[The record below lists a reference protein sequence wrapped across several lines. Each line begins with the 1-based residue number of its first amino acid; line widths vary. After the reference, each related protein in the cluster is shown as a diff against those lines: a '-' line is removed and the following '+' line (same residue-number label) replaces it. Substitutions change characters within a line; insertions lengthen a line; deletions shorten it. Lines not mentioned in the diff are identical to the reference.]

1 MFKTN
6 NISLTNNKFKNIS
19 TSRKNIIYSTEE
31 EVYNNNDEH
40 PVPVKEKNININFNK
55 HSDNTLKK
63 ILNLN
68 PKTDIMISNH
78 KFKNIGNF
86 KLKNI
91 IIFTRVYTLFAAE
104 TFKKY
109 FEKCGITTNI
119 KVDSIENTDI
129 KNCYNDDSLF
139 YLLIGPQY
147 LFEECKTKKNDLIKL
162 PSNKYFIYEIEQFS
176 QQFNLNLMDE
186 YKHLTSEP
194 VFEFNYSILNFDYY
208 NSKSKIII
216 TPLIDDSN
224 IGKINLNKEID
235 ILFVGNISEYRTEII
250 DSIKERGYN
259 ITIVNR
265 KVGNELY
272 EIVKK
277 SKIIIN
283 IHYYKDSVF
292 EVFRIHDFLP
302 FDCNI
307 ISEPPENEKE
317 KYLINVYKDVVD
329 FFDSKDEMFKIIE
342 SNLNKKPNMIVR
354 KNFITSMNS
363 KNKALIN
370 FNILGSLL
378 VEKYSNLFH
387 KYVIR
392 LSNPN
397 TNIEYRVDNYL
408 PVINNNQLLCHLH
421 CKDISNFN
429 TIYRKYLVNL
439 KKYFN
444 IFITYTFGIV
454 NKEMLNLFNILKVS
468 EQGTHIGSKF
478 CFLDFIDKTNI
489 EYSHI
494 LFLHDALE
502 VNFQNKYFEIID
514 EKYLPFTLNSIHE
527 DKDGIFPNLLT
538 GINSES
544 KDMLLNKIYIE
555 EILNYLNINNK
566 PNYFVKG
573 DCMVLSKRIV
583 NRVFLDNKNLFY
595 NILNNKNNNSFDL
608 NWVRWYY
615 KINQNLENTYNLYK
629 KNKLFGNNL
638 SNTFTN
644 SININNFDIN
654 TLASKPFTGNNYS
667 HSMIEYVFEK
677 IYLTVI
683 DSFEGGSYIT
693 TGTEKKRIEQ
703 EEIRIKKERLERVSQ
718 LENSLNLVI
727 EKISTMEYENSER
740 HKKIV
745 FDIDNQEKLIEI
757 NNNNFLNSHNNY
769 KIKTLEIINDDREK
783 EVSKKNKIY
792 SETSNDIKLSNEEI
806 NSENLKNDNEITR
819 IDREKNIVEEM
830 CKEIDEEI
838 ENEKNMEIERRKK
851 ESEWIEQ
858 EKLNEIERRKK
869 ESEWIEQERIN
880 EIQRRENEKIRI
892 KNEKALE
899 IKKRSDFEKNIRLQR
914 KLEKERRAREDDRFL
929 REELIEVDR
938 IPIQDKRIENL
949 KIKAL
954 KKIPLEDERLDN
966 LEKDEQTR
974 ILREKQRIDKRKSDE
989 EINRPKRKKSIDEL
1003 YLQQSK
1009 KYKEKIN
1016 IINLKAE
1023 QKNKELKTIE
1033 EEIKNLNTLYND
1045 KFKAEEEKLDK
1056 ILENINIDYQN
1067 KLNHIE
1073 LLKSKEVEEEK
1084 IQNNILIEKKE
1095 PLLLE
1100 KNNIDIELSKLK
1112 NLLDGTYQKVDIEN
1126 YIKQNLSS
1134 ETLFHKYKLG
1144 LAYPKDK
1151 INYEVIQN
1159 NTSIEFKQRKYYAH
1173 LHCFDISRFN
1183 EIYGQ
1188 YIDKISQYFSLVITY
1203 SIGENTIDKI
1213 NSCVILK
1220 IPNKGM
1226 DIGAKFCA
1234 VAYLNDN
1241 KISHEYILFLH
1252 SKSNPDTRRKY
1263 FEPLINN
1270 LSDRFIEN
1278 INQNDGYFP
1287 DIEWEIVGDRLKWVS
1302 NNPEF
1307 KNHENTNWPERNLL
1321 YRNELLKYLGANNNT
1336 NHFIEGNCYI
1346 LSRNVIDNLY
1356 SDSNLYNIL
1365 NNETSFD
1372 YNWVS
1377 KAYNIPGNIYE
1388 VYKQF
1393 LKRKLA
1399 PRFKNNLSRDG
1410 YIEHVFERVVLNF
1423 CSNYKILKEIQYD
1436 SIKNLKEEDKILIIH
1451 TQYGLGNRLRAL
1463 ASAYSIC
1470 KIKNYKLIINWIP
1483 DNHCDCLIEELI
1495 DNVGNFGETIYKEI
1509 DINTIK
1515 NLKIY
1520 NYLETENGGKKDEYI
1535 DDKYNKIY
1543 VKSNSIL
1550 NNKYSFKY
1558 FENFLQ
1564 SLKWNNS
1571 INNLINS
1578 ISHIND
1584 YIGMHIRMEGGAN
1597 YTSQSYEKES
1607 NWTKNETELLFKYRE
1622 LSHINNFINQINN
1635 ILHKNPEQKFFIA
1648 TDMKSNYEKLIN
1660 IYGNDKIKILERNN
1674 YDRSKEQ
1681 LYYALADM
1689 ILLSRCNQFYGS
1701 TWSSFSE
1708 LVTYFQKDEVKK
1720 QNVFSNDFKLND
1732 INKYIDKTLLN
1743 LPILEG
1749 NSILLGCRNRLE
1761 NLLKV
1766 LKAIIHYPNIDEIV
1780 IVDWNSDEHLYKN
1793 KYIIDIRK
1801 KEPKIKIYTVA
1812 NVDKWTHTK
1821 VWNMGLLLSRYENI
1835 YKIDCEVIPNKDFIS
1850 QHKLNDN
1857 IFYHGHWVDPNTNKV
1872 KEPIRLQIVGSIFCK
1887 RKNLLAINLWNENI
1901 KTYGWEDSD
1910 LYNRLK
1916 KIINYKYIDDTEFNF
1931 IVDNDIN
1938 KNYYN
1943 EKEMLTP
1950 NMRIQKNR
1958 ILCDDYQIYTWN
1970 KYNLVSEFELVDSE
1984 NYIFKLIDVEY
1995 SLNEKFINK
2004 KILNDINKSLSD
2016 I

>member
-1 MFKTN
+1 
-6 NISLTNNKFKNIS
+6 
-19 TSRKNIIYSTEE
+19 
-31 EVYNNNDEH
+31 
-40 PVPVKEKNININFNK
+40 
-55 HSDNTLKK
+55 
-63 ILNLN
+63 
-68 PKTDIMISNH
+68 
-78 KFKNIGNF
+78 
-86 KLKNI
+86 
-91 IIFTRVYTLFAAE
+91 
-104 TFKKY
+104 
-109 FEKCGITTNI
+109 
-119 KVDSIENTDI
+119 
-129 KNCYNDDSLF
+129 
-139 YLLIGPQY
+139 
-147 LFEECKTKKNDLIKL
+147 
-162 PSNKYFIYEIEQFS
+162 
-176 QQFNLNLMDE
+176 
-186 YKHLTSEP
+186 
-194 VFEFNYSILNFDYY
+194 
-208 NSKSKIII
+208 
-216 TPLIDDSN
+216 
-224 IGKINLNKEID
+224 
-235 ILFVGNISEYRTEII
+235 
-250 DSIKERGYN
+250 
-259 ITIVNR
+259 
-265 KVGNELY
+265 
-272 EIVKK
+272 
-277 SKIIIN
+277 
-283 IHYYKDSVF
+283 
-292 EVFRIHDFLP
+292 
-302 FDCNI
+302 
-307 ISEPPENEKE
+307 
-317 KYLINVYKDVVD
+317 
-329 FFDSKDEMFKIIE
+329 
-342 SNLNKKPNMIVR
+342 
-354 KNFITSMNS
+354 
-363 KNKALIN
+363 
-370 FNILGSLL
+370 
-378 VEKYSNLFH
+378 
-387 KYVIR
+387 
-392 LSNPN
+392 
-397 TNIEYRVDNYL
+397 
-408 PVINNNQLLCHLH
+408 
-421 CKDISNFN
+421 
-429 TIYRKYLVNL
+429 
-439 KKYFN
+439 
-444 IFITYTFGIV
+444 
-454 NKEMLNLFNILKVS
+454 
-468 EQGTHIGSKF
+468 
-478 CFLDFIDKTNI
+478 
-489 EYSHI
+489 
-494 LFLHDALE
+494 
-502 VNFQNKYFEIID
+502 
-514 EKYLPFTLNSIHE
+514 
-527 DKDGIFPNLLT
+527 
-538 GINSES
+538 
-544 KDMLLNKIYIE
+544 
-555 EILNYLNINNK
+555 
-566 PNYFVKG
+566 
-573 DCMVLSKRIV
+573 
-583 NRVFLDNKNLFY
+583 
-595 NILNNKNNNSFDL
+595 
-608 NWVRWYY
+608 
-615 KINQNLENTYNLYK
+615 
-629 KNKLFGNNL
+629 
-638 SNTFTN
+638 
-644 SININNFDIN
+644 
-654 TLASKPFTGNNYS
+654 
-667 HSMIEYVFEK
+667 
-677 IYLTVI
+677 
-683 DSFEGGSYIT
+683 
-693 TGTEKKRIEQ
+693 
-703 EEIRIKKERLERVSQ
+703 
-718 LENSLNLVI
+718 
-727 EKISTMEYENSER
+727 
-740 HKKIV
+740 
-745 FDIDNQEKLIEI
+745 
-757 NNNNFLNSHNNY
+757 
-769 KIKTLEIINDDREK
+769 
-783 EVSKKNKIY
+783 
-792 SETSNDIKLSNEEI
+792 
-806 NSENLKNDNEITR
+806 
-819 IDREKNIVEEM
+819 
-830 CKEIDEEI
+830 
-838 ENEKNMEIERRKK
+838 
-851 ESEWIEQ
+851 IEQ

-1307 KNHENTNWPERNLL
+1307 KNLENANWPERNLL